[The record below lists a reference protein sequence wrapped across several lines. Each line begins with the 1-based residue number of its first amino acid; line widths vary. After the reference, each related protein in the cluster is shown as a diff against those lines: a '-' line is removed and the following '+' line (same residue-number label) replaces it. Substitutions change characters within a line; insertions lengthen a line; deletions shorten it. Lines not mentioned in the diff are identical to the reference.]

1 MNPFTSGNTGLQ
13 KQDEGRKNWERSTG
27 ISLNREGLTD
37 FEKVYK
43 TYIHFLTQLH
53 VRMQQ
58 YPKLKIVS
66 AHPLFTTARDWDR
79 RTSNSDPSTEVRIV

>member
-27 ISLNREGLTD
+27 ISLNREGLLD

-43 TYIHFLTQLH
+43 TYIHFLTQLR

-58 YPKLKIVS
+58 YPKLKIIN